1 MSPLPG
7 SIRRLALPSVALMAA
22 FGFAACGGGDSHKN
36 LLSHSASARLTTT
49 LDQVQR
55 LADDGDCQGAQA
67 ETGLLRQ
74 QVGALPSRVDVDLR
88 NAVVSSANRLERLI
102 ADQCQAA
109 ATTTPAPA
117 QPQQEQPQENGNGKQ
132 KKAKGP
138 KNGKG
143 NGNDQGTSGPAGP
156 GANQGGDN
164 GTTGSVG
171 SGDSTGGNGG
181 TGF

>member
-7 SIRRLALPSVALMAA
+7 PIRGFALPFVLMAA
-22 FGFAACGGGDSHKN
+22 LALAACGSGDSDKK
-36 LLSHSASARLTTT
+36 LLSTSASARLTST

-55 LADDGDCQGAQA
+55 LVDEGDCQGAEA
-67 ETGLLRQ
+67 ETSLLRQ
-74 QVGALPSRVDVDLR
+74 QAGALPSRVDVDLR

-109 ATTTPAPA
+109 TTAPAPA
-117 QPQQEQPQENGNGKQ
+117 QPQEEQPQENGNGKE
-132 KKAKGP
+132 KKAKKP
-138 KNGKG
+138 KNEQG

-156 GANQGGDN
+156 GENQGGDS
-164 GTTGSVG
+164 GTTGSGG
-171 SGDSTGGNGG
+171 SGDGTGGNGD